1 MELESTILS
10 YLSSNDQPS
19 FERISPPSYKNL
31 SSRFILPPAK
41 NFTVQYNSIYFVRLI
56 KSRQLF
62 QSKMTA
68 IPLNGILEI
77 KKKHS
82 CWLIGLIY
90 REMKG
95 KSNLLQKINEGEN
108 LKKSPDP
115 SSSQEKPKKTI
126 PFYASEEDIFF
137 LEDEN
142 GKLILDVGDLKNE
155 LCSGIIAAVRGL
167 FDGKVFKLDEIVY
180 LWNNLTSPSLSVP
193 KNLKQK
199 KNLMDYVN
207 GQEGLKDQW
216 IAMASG
222 LNLGRNIEKG
232 EKWMAEFLRGN
243 LGGDKIKNVSL
254 IFYFF
259 FN

>member
-31 SSRFILPPAK
+31 SSRFILPQAK
-41 NFTVQYNSIYFVRLI
+41 NFTVQYNSIYFIRLI

-77 KKKHS
+77 KKKQS

-115 SSSQEKPKKTI
+115 SSSLEKQKKSI
-126 PFYASEEDIFF
+126 PFYATDEDTFF

-142 GKLILDVGDLKNE
+142 GKLILEVGDLKKE
-155 LCSGIIAAVRGL
+155 LCSGVIAAIRGI
-167 FDGKVFKLDEIVY
+167 FDGKVFKLDEIVF
-180 LWNNLTSPSLSVP
+180 LWNNFSSSSLTMP
-193 KNLKQK
+193 KHLKEK
-199 KNLMDYVN
+199 KNLLDYVN
-207 GQEGLKDQW
+207 SPQGMKDQW
-216 IAMASG
+216 IAMTSG
-222 LNLGRNIEKG
+222 LGLGRSIEKG

-254 IFYFF
+254 IFLNF
-259 FN
+259 

>member
-1 MELESTILS
+1 MELESSILG
-10 YLSSNDQPS
+10 YLSLNDQPS
-19 FERISPPSYKNL
+19 FERISSPSYKNL
-31 SSRFILPPAK
+31 SSRFILPLAK
-41 NFTVQYNSIYFVRLI
+41 NFTVQYNSIYFVRLL

-62 QSKMTA
+62 HSNMTA

-77 KKKHS
+77 KKKQS

-95 KSNLLQKINEGEN
+95 KSNLLQKINDGEN

-115 SSSQEKPKKTI
+115 SSSHEKEKKTI
-126 PFYASEEDIFF
+126 PFFASDEDIFF

-142 GKLILDVGDLKNE
+142 GKLILDVGHFKNE
-155 LCSGIIAAVRGL
+155 LCSGVIAAVRGI
-167 FDGKVFKLDEIVY
+167 FDGKIFKLDEIVF
-180 LWNNLTSPSLSVP
+180 LWNNLGSMDLSVP
-193 KNLKQK
+193 KHLKEN
-199 KNLMDYVN
+199 KNLMNYVN
-207 GQEGLKDQW
+207 DPKGSNDRW
-216 IAMASG
+216 IAITSG
-222 LNLGRNIEKG
+222 LNLGKSIEKE

-254 IFYFF
+254 IFDL